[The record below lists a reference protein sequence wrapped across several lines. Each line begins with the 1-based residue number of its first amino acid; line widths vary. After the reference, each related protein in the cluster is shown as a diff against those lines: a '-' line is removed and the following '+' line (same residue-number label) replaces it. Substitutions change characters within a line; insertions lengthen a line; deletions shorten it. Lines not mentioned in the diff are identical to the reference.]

1 MEEKQ
6 QQTQQKELP
15 AEEGI
20 RLGDIFKLL
29 LGKIKLLIL
38 VVIIGGILGGS
49 FAIWRT
55 IDVNYWGTTVE
66 FYVNP
71 KKPKESISEGGSQY
85 GVYGAYGR
93 HVMDNMVKLLE
104 SESFAEQMLLNGDVL
119 PNDKWATAEE
129 EEEYGIKAKIKVATD
144 DLNALNEAKKETASK
159 LADKNE
165 QTILLSEANVTL
177 NDEWKKL
184 YYASVAEIEDS
195 TFNETVYLKN
205 FHNNTDPKF
214 SALRNAYNHRD
225 SVLETLD
232 GINAALKLVENKQA
246 EAMDKAEI
254 STEAVLVEWR
264 KTAKYKNE
272 LSRFSSALSFSY
284 LESDADYE
292 DANNLARSFIYVRVT
307 TLNNR
312 DFAEEVLERVKTVVP
327 VYVADKMTV
336 PDGYEGT
343 NCQRITRTDDIHLTN
358 PGFTTNQAI
367 KYGILVGIAAL
378 VITAI
383 VLIIVDKSDKR
394 LRDTDVITKTFNVPL
409 LGIVPSIEE
418 LKQEQNGKK
427 KTDKNVKEVK

>member
-104 SESFAEQMLLNGDVL
+104 SESFAEQMLLNGNVL
-119 PNDKWATAEE
+119 PNDTWATAEE
-129 EEEYGIKAKIKVATD
+129 EEEYGIKEKIKVATD

-195 TFNETVYLKN
+195 TFNEAVYLKN

-254 STEAVLVEWR
+254 TTEAVLIEWR

-284 LESDADYE
+284 LESGADYE

-367 KYGILVGIAAL
+367 KYGLLAGFAAL

-383 VLIIVDKSDKR
+383 ALIIVDKSDKR